1 MSLPRPSKSTLVFL
15 LLAVG
20 MGMLVVFVKLNP
32 QVFG

>member
-1 MSLPRPSKSTLVFL
+1 MSLPRPPRRTLVFL
-15 LLAVG
+15 LLAAG

>member
-1 MSLPRPSKSTLVFL
+1 MSLPRPFKSTLVFL
-15 LLAVG
+15 LLVVG